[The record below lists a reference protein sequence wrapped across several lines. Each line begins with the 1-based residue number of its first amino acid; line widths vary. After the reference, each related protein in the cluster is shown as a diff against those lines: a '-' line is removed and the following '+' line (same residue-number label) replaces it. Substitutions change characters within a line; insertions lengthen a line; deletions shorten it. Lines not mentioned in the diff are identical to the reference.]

1 MCPQCDKYCDYW
13 YLEDS
18 CDFSRIAYVFDNY
31 STVFFAV
38 FMSCWGK
45 YYKQE
50 PSINDVTH
58 LGGMGDFP
66 KGDFTP

>member
-13 YLEDS
+13 SLDKS
-18 CDFSRIAYVFDNY
+18 CNFSRIAYVFDNY

-58 LGGMGDFP
+58 
-66 KGDFTP
+66 

>member
-45 YYKQE
+45 YN
-50 PSINDVTH
+50 SIINRSH
-58 LGGMGDFP
+58 P
-66 KGDFTP
+66 

>member
-58 LGGMGDFP
+58 LGGWGIFQ
-66 KGDFTP
+66 KVR